1 MKTVLLPTKGEW
13 KTATLGEV
21 CSDVFSGGTPKTS
34 ENGYYGGD
42 IPWLRTQEVNFNY
55 IEDTELKITEEGFKN
70 SSAQWTPANTVI
82 IAMYGNS
89 AGRSAFSRIPL
100 TTNQAC
106 CNLIVNKEIANPLF
120 VYFAVKNQYKSL
132 ESLAN
137 GGAQQNLNAS
147 IVKNFVIPLP
157 PLSEQEGIVKI
168 LSSLDDKIELLRQQN
183 ETLEQIA
190 RTAFD
195 EWFEKSTSDGVLP
208 DGWRIYNVADI
219 ADVISGYSYK
229 GADLV
234 ESSTDALVNLKNFD
248 RNGGFKTDGM
258 KPLHGSPK
266 KNHEVQ
272 LGDLIVAHTDLTQ
285 DAEVLGNAALVMEKA
300 GFEHLYISM
309 DVAKVIPKT
318 PLSAASLY
326 FLMTTRRFKQH
337 CVGYA
342 NGTTV
347 LHLPRVA
354 VPQYMVVLPA
364 DLHSQILSDFNLLA
378 QATTQGIAS
387 NLDKIQTLT
396 KIRDLLLPRLM
407 NGEVCVQE

>member
-190 RTAFD
+190 RTAF
-195 EWFEKSTSDGVLP
+195 EEKFLKGVDIGNLSV
-208 DGWRIYNVADI
+208 GWKMGTIN
-219 ADVISGYSYK
+219 
-229 GADLV
+229 
-234 ESSTDALVNLKNFD
+234 
-248 RNGGFKTDGM
+248 
-258 KPLHGSPK
+258 
-266 KNHEVQ
+266 
-272 LGDLIVAHTDLTQ
+272 DLICIFSGFAFKSAEFDAVGQYKLATIKNVQDGYFVKQTTDHLAMLPSRMPQYCLLQTGDILLSLT
-285 DAEVLGNAALVMEKA
+285 GN
-300 GFEHLYISM
+300 
-309 DVAKVIPKT
+309 
-318 PLSAASLY
+318 
-326 FLMTTRRFKQH
+326 
-337 CVGYA
+337 VGRVCYVVGD
-342 NGTTV
+342 NY
-347 LHLPRVA
+347 LLNQRVA
-354 VPQYMVVLPA
+354 MLKPRNKIDLAYTYMFFRQSSMLETLGRISSGTAQQNLSPIKTGELITVVPARDTLDAFAEMANPLLEKMQKNSLQVEMLASVRDAILP
-364 DLHSQILSDFNLLA
+364 
-378 QATTQGIAS
+378 
-387 NLDKIQTLT
+387 K
-396 KIRDLLLPRLM
+396 LM
-407 NGEVCVQE
+407 GGEVRVQE

>member
-1 MKTVLLPTKGEW
+1 MKVDLYNP
-13 KTATLGEV
+13 
-21 CSDVFSGGTPKTS
+21 
-34 ENGYYGGD
+34 
-42 IPWLRTQEVNFNY
+42 
-55 IEDTELKITEEGFKN
+55 
-70 SSAQWTPANTVI
+70 
-82 IAMYGNS
+82 
-89 AGRSAFSRIPL
+89 AFSPTWKRVPL
-100 TTNQAC
+100 
-106 CNLIVNKEIANPLF
+106 
-120 VYFAVKNQYKSL
+120 Y
-132 ESLAN
+132 SLADWVN
-137 GGAQQNLNAS
+137 GMAFKDIHFSETGKPVIKIAEIKNGITPQTQFTDATYNENIHIASGNMLFAWSGQPETSIGVFVWHGEDGWLNQHIFKVLSNGACTQKFLLFLLRYLNPT
-147 IVKNFVIPLP
+147 F
-157 PLSEQEGIVKI
+157 VKI
-168 LSSLDDKIELLRQQN
+168 GRNKQTTGLGHVTKADMRLLQVGVPEKTEQDAIVGLLEPLENKIELLRQQN